1 MDKEQVGE
9 LMLAVL
15 QQQKS
20 KKIAGVERH
29 KGAGI
34 SIPEGVT
41 IPDAITSL
49 QQQMEYEEKLVQ
61 IVEDLP
67 CLPYDGACIMM
78 DVLEEEFG
86 NAAMGVAKSGGF
98 FMPDEPPKLVT
109 VKTGPNAADI
119 RNVAWGDTKLIGID
133 GVVSTSFVFTE
144 EGTVN
149 FRIVAKIK
157 RKDEAR
163 VRAIIAKVRERI
175 PTHSI
180 YRGKAIR
187 VRFRDASGDYQP
199 VPLITFI
206 ETSSIQDSDL
216 VYSAPVRRQIE
227 TSVFT
232 PIEAAKTLRKMGVP
246 AKRGV
251 LLYGPYGTG
260 KTLTAYGAAKRAV
273 AAGMTFLYLEKAEEL
288 PDAMKFAKNYG
299 PCVIFAE
306 DIDRHVSGEERTVEI
321 DQILN
326 CLDGVDT
333 KGAELLVVFTT
344 NNVEAINSAMMRPGR
359 LDAVIHVTP
368 PDAVAAGVLVENY
381 SRGMLANDIDM
392 TVVGE
397 AMKGLIPAVI
407 REAVERAKLF
417 SVNEMVRS
425 GAEVDGKSVRI
436 TTSALVDATNEVRK
450 QTALATRKT
459 RPLTPG
465 EQLASGISRIFE
477 DDAGLYP
484 RAESK
489 TVDADDDFVNAV
501 LNQ

>member
-1 MDKEQVGE
+1 
-9 LMLAVL
+9 
-15 QQQKS
+15 
-20 KKIAGVERH
+20 
-29 KGAGI
+29 
-34 SIPEGVT
+34 
-41 IPDAITSL
+41 
-49 QQQMEYEEKLVQ
+49 
-61 IVEDLP
+61 
-67 CLPYDGACIMM
+67 
-78 DVLEEEFG
+78 
-86 NAAMGVAKSGGF
+86 
-98 FMPDEPPKLVT
+98 
-109 VKTGPNAADI
+109 
-119 RNVAWGDTKLIGID
+119 
-133 GVVSTSFVFTE
+133 
-144 EGTVN
+144 
-149 FRIVAKIK
+149 
-157 RKDEAR
+157 
-163 VRAIIAKVRERI
+163 
-175 PTHSI
+175 
-180 YRGKAIR
+180 
-187 VRFRDASGDYQP
+187 
-199 VPLITFI
+199 
-206 ETSSIQDSDL
+206 
-216 VYSAPVRRQIE
+216 
-227 TSVFT
+227 
-232 PIEAAKTLRKMGVP
+232 
-246 AKRGV
+246 
-251 LLYGPYGTG
+251 
-260 KTLTAYGAAKRAV
+260 
-273 AAGMTFLYLEKAEEL
+273 
-288 PDAMKFAKNYG
+288 MKFAKNYG